1 MSDSP
6 YIIEVTATNFDE
18 VVVQGSYQQPVI
30 VDFWADWCGPCK
42 ALMPLLAKLINE
54 YQGKIILAKVNSD
67 QNKDLATQYG
77 VRSLP
82 TVKLFKQG
90 SAIDEF
96 MGALPESQ
104 VREFLEQHI
113 ERESD
118 KVHAAAM
125 QAFHEGNTQ
134 QAIEQL
140 QKANK
145 MDPDRTVIVTDLARI
160 LAETGDDEKAEKLLL
175 TLPFE
180 ERNKPEVAGL
190 LARLQFFHEAK
201 KLPDIHTLEKAS
213 SEGDLKALHQLAVHQ
228 LSEGAYET
236 AMENLLKIMQK
247 DREFEDDIGRKTLLK
262 VFDMLGHDP
271 LVETYRRKMF
281 NYLY

>member
-6 YIIEVTATNFDE
+6 YIVEVTDANFAD
-18 VVVQGSYQQPVI
+18 VVIQGSHQQPVI

-42 ALMPLLAKLINE
+42 TLMPLLAKLIDE

-67 QNKDLATQYG
+67 QNQDLASQYG

-90 SAIDEF
+90 AAVDEF

-104 VREFLEQHI
+104 VREFLERHI

-118 KVHAAAM
+118 KIHAAAM
-125 QAFHEGNTQ
+125 QAFQQDDTQ
-134 QAIEQL
+134 QAIELL
-140 QKANK
+140 QKANA
-145 MDPDRTVIVTDLARI
+145 MDPGRAVIVTDLANI
-160 LAETGDDEKAEKLLL
+160 MIETGQEEQAEALLL
-175 TLPFE
+175 TLPRD
-180 ERNKPEVAGL
+180 ERDKPEIAGL
-190 LARLQFFHEAK
+190 LARLQFFREAK
-201 KLPDIHTLEKAS
+201 DLPDTASLEKVS
-213 SEGDLKALHQLAVHQ
+213 DEGDLKSLYQLAVRK
-228 LSEGAYET
+228 LSEGDYET
-236 AMENLLKIMQK
+236 AMEKLLQIMQK
-247 DREFEDDIGRKTLLK
+247 DRKFEDDIGRKTLLK

-281 NYLY
+281 NFLY